1 MKMVKYQQNM
11 MIVYFDTKL
20 NNNKEERFIMSSVI
34 RESGK
39 QGGRALYDVSTRGE
53 EDK

>member
-1 MKMVKYQQNM
+1 MKMANM
-11 MIVYFDTKL
+11 VIVFFYTKI
-20 NNNKEERFIMSSVI
+20 NNNKEGRFIMSSVI

-39 QGGRALYDVSTRGE
+39 QGGRALYDVPTRGE

>member
-1 MKMVKYQQNM
+1 MNENGKYGDCLFN
-11 MIVYFDTKL
+11 TKI
-20 NNNKEERFIMSSVI
+20 NNNKEGRFIMSSVI

-39 QGGRALYDVSTRGE
+39 QGGRALYDVPARGE